1 MFASLEAVKRSERAS
16 QARREL
22 DRKFASAN
30 IGPVRAR
37 PRSGWIRAIRGA
49 LGMSQRAMAER
60 MGIAP
65 SSAAK
70 LERSELEGGI
80 SIGKLAEVARALD
93 CTLVYALV
101 PNTSLEETVR
111 RQAQQVAAETLGYVG
126 QTMEL
131 EAQTLESD
139 RLADRLESEA
149 QRVIAE
155 NRQWGRG

>member
-1 MFASLEAVKRSERAS
+1 
-16 QARREL
+16 
-22 DRKFASAN
+22 
-30 IGPVRAR
+30 
-37 PRSGWIRAIRGA
+37 
-49 LGMSQRAMAER
+49 MSQRAMAER

-101 PNTSLEETVR
+101 PNTTLDETVR
-111 RQAQQVAAETLGYVG
+111 RQAKQVASQTLGYVG
-126 QTMEL
+126 QTMAL
-131 EAQTLESD
+131 DAQDVEPD
-139 RLADRLESEA
+139 RLADGLESEA

-155 NRQWGRG
+155 NRQWGLG